1 MPTDTFTFRTF
12 PRVVTGHG
20 AKINTRITELKPCN
34 YEADGELFTSES
46 PVRAFRAYVDGA
58 MYDLQVTARRYHR
71 DYLEEDNNDNW
82 QFTVTV
88 FGWAAEK
95 NASCGVT
102 YRFTFEH
109 IFGPDF
115 AEKMDITEA
124 NADAVLL
131 VLRACGHS
139 VRTCAEHREKHQL
152 THGDLQEIVETEMAA
167 NPEGVLNARS

>member
-1 MPTDTFTFRTF
+1 M
-12 PRVVTGHG
+12 
-20 AKINTRITELKPCN
+20 
-34 YEADGELFTSES
+34 
-46 PVRAFRAYVDGA
+46 
-58 MYDLQVTARRYHR
+58 
-71 DYLEEDNNDNW
+71 
-82 QFTVTV
+82 

-109 IFGPDF
+109 IFGPNF

-152 THGDLQEIVETEMAA
+152 THVDLQEIVETEMAA